1 MGTEQEGLKE
11 PGKRKPVVL
20 PLLQSTI
27 ATLKNMG
34 SIPAMGHD
42 SLLVHQEIG

>member
-1 MGTEQEGLKE
+1 METEQEGLKE
-11 PGKRKPVVL
+11 PGKRKPVAPPAPKHV
-20 PLLQSTI
+20 

-42 SLLVHQEIG
+42 SLLAHQEIG